1 MYLNVLAK
9 YILKALKKNS
19 MKLSLIQLE
28 LRDEQLIFVFWYF
41 PKFWAGRQD
50 VISSVVKPL
59 IPLATKKFSLFLCSL
74 IFKSTLQFLVV
85 VVFY

>member
-28 LRDEQLIFVFWYF
+28 LRDEQLIFVF
-41 PKFWAGRQD
+41 
-50 VISSVVKPL
+50 
-59 IPLATKKFSLFLCSL
+59 
-74 IFKSTLQFLVV
+74 
-85 VVFY
+85 